1 MLQRMKKLAAVAAV
15 VLAGF
20 GGAQTASAGVA
31 PMTFGLDSLLEGGS
45 NANGVTIGDKHYS
58 NFNFSSSGQSSLAA
72 GDVDVQF
79 EVNGNTH
86 VMKFLL
92 DMGVA
97 NGRLDAVIGYDL
109 NVIDPARSILNV
121 GLKMAG
127 GPATGPGGGPVLLGE
142 TSGFAVASVAERIW
156 TLDGSDLAVGGG
168 DDEGEGLIS
177 VFNDGP
183 GGLGDSL
190 ESNLAVNGTRGLRFE
205 KDILVSA
212 FGMNGGARITMV
224 ENSVTQNGTAIPLPA
239 AFWAAMPILGSVM
252 ASKKFR
258 RPANRN

>member
-1 MLQRMKKLAAVAAV
+1 
-15 VLAGF
+15 
-20 GGAQTASAGVA
+20 
-31 PMTFGLDSLLEGGS
+31 MTFGLDSLLEGGN

-58 NFNFSSSGQSSLAA
+58 NFNFTSSGKSSLSA

-79 EVNGNTH
+79 DINGNTH

-109 NVIDPARSILNV
+109 NVIDPSRSILNV
-121 GLKMAG
+121 GLKV
-127 GPATGPGGGPVLLGE
+127 TGGPVTGPVLEGRAFLGKV
-142 TSGFAVASVAERIW
+142 SGFAAASVTERVW

-168 DDEGEGLIS
+168 EDDGEGQIS

-183 GGLGDSL
+183 GGLSDRL
-190 ESNLAVNGTRGLRFE
+190 EESLAVNGTRGLRFE

-239 AFWAAMPILGSVM
+239 AFWAAIPIFGTVM
-252 ASKKFR
+252 ASKKLR
-258 RPANRN
+258 RPATRN